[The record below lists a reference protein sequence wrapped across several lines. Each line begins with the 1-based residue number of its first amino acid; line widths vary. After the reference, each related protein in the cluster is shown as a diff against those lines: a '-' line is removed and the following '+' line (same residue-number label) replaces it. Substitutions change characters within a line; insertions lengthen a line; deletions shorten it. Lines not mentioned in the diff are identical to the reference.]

1 MDIPSQSVTAF
12 LESLQDARRQLGGI
26 WSKYVRRGTRPGA
39 PVFHLHGSERRSQG
53 GFSFALIV
61 KGSDG
66 RDYDLSVE
74 VLWNPERWTIKTEAR
89 VDVERGQDV
98 LRQLPDRTACD
109 LSTCMEQI
117 RAAVGDLASFEDLV
131 PGRVRGHRDE
141 PECRA
146 TPRARYAR
154 DRWPQRRAPGV
165 AERARP

>member
-66 RDYDLSVE
+66 RVYDLSVE
-74 VLWNPERWTIKTEAR
+74 VLWNLERWSIKTEAR
-89 VDVERGQDV
+89 VDVDAGLDV
-98 LRQLPDRTACD
+98 LRHPPDRTATG
-109 LSTCMEQI
+109 LSPCTEHIQ
-117 RAAVGDLASFEDLV
+117 AV
-131 PGRVRGHRDE
+131 VRSL
-141 PECRA
+141 
-146 TPRARYAR
+146 
-154 DRWPQRRAPGV
+154 
-165 AERARP
+165 

>member
-89 VDVERGQDV
+89 VDVETGQDV
-98 LRQLPDRTACD
+98 LRQLPDRTASD
-109 LSTCMEQI
+109 L
-117 RAAVGDLASFEDLV
+117 GDLASFEDLV
-131 PGRVRGHRDE
+131 PGKVRG
-141 PECRA
+141 
-146 TPRARYAR
+146 T
-154 DRWPQRRAPGV
+154 RR
-165 AERARP
+165 

>member
-1 MDIPSQSVTAF
+1 VDIPSQSVTAF
-12 LESLQDARRQLGGI
+12 LESLQDARRQLGQI

-89 VDVERGQDV
+89 VDVETGQDV
-98 LRQLPDRTACD
+98 LRQLPDRTASD

-131 PGRVRGHRDE
+131 PGKVRG
-141 PECRA
+141 
-146 TPRARYAR
+146 T
-154 DRWPQRRAPGV
+154 RR
-165 AERARP
+165 